1 MNKTLAQSVSRR
13 LAGPV
18 ALLLALSISANQ
30 ALACAVCYGDP
41 ESPLAKGA
49 AAGVL
54 VLMGVVG
61 FVLLGV
67 AGTGMYWVHRGRRL
81 SRLDQEK
88 EAHTEVKEDPRS

>member
-1 MNKTLAQSVSRR
+1 MNKTLTQSVSRR

-18 ALLLALSISANQ
+18 TLLVALSMNANQ
-30 ALACAVCYGDP
+30 ALGCAVCYGDP

-49 AAGVL
+49 VAGVL

-67 AGTGMYWVHRGRRL
+67 AGTGMYWVHRGRRQVL
-81 SRLDQEK
+81 TDHGK
-88 EAHTEVKEDPRS
+88 EAHAEVKEGPRS